1 MERELIEI
9 GKIVNT
15 HGIKGE
21 LKLLPHEESPEDL
34 RGLSALFVDGRERKI
49 RSARV
54 HKGALLVTL
63 EGVEDMNAALELK
76 GRAAFADA
84 DDPGLPEGFVFMD
97 ELFGCAVRT
106 EDGTVLGT
114 LEEIIDSPANQVY
127 VVRGAGAE
135 RLIPAIP
142 EFVVSVDAEAGEIVV
157 RLIPGM

>member
-9 GKIVNT
+9 GRIVNT

-21 LKLLPHEESPEDL
+21 LKLLPHDERPEDL
-34 RGLSALFVDGRERKI
+34 RALRSLFVDGQEMKI
-49 RSARV
+49 LSARV
-54 HKGALLVTL
+54 HKGALLVML
-63 EGVEDMNAALELK
+63 EGVGDMNAALEYK

-84 DDPGLPEGFVFMD
+84 DDPGLPESFVFMD
-97 ELFGCAVRT
+97 ALFGCTVRT
-106 EDGTVLGT
+106 VDGTVLGT
-114 LEEIIDSPANQVY
+114 LEVVIDSHANQVY

>member
-9 GKIVNT
+9 GRIVNT

-54 HKGALLVTL
+54 HKGALLVML
-63 EGVEDMNAALELK
+63 EGVGDMNAALEYK

-97 ELFGCAVRT
+97 ELFGCTVRT
-106 EDGTVLGT
+106 EDGAVLGT
-114 LEEIIDSPANQVY
+114 LEEVIDSPANQVY

>member
-9 GKIVNT
+9 GRIVNT

-21 LKLLPHEESPEDL
+21 LKLLPHDERPEDL
-34 RGLSALFVDGRERKI
+34 RALRSLFVDGQEKKI
-49 RSARV
+49 LSARV
-54 HKGALLVTL
+54 HKGALLVML
-63 EGVEDMNAALELK
+63 EGVGDMNAALEYK

-106 EDGTVLGT
+106 EDGEELGT

-127 VVRGAGAE
+127 VVRGAGSE

-142 EFVVSVDAEAGEIVV
+142 EFVVSVDAEAGKIVV